1 MLAFRKRHLQL
12 SRHLSCY
19 ANKQMIVGWM
29 TCREQQFELQA
40 RYSADSPI
48 PESFDQDIGRFM
60 LGPPKP
66 ASTGDKVKLKVICLL
81 SLSIDWDKFVQA
93 GYHDA
98 FLSPFGM

>member
-1 MLAFRKRHLQL
+1 MYRQHLQH
-12 SRHLSCY
+12 STHLSCY
-19 ANKQMIVGWM
+19 AIKERSLV

-66 ASTGDKVKLKVICLL
+66 ASSGDKVKLKVFRLLLL
-81 SLSIDWDKFVQA
+81 SLGI
-93 GYHDA
+93 G
-98 FLSPFGM
+98 